1 MNDTTATADPVRSLG
16 EDQDARDLLAMC
28 LDDWGFHTEAHNVRT
43 GEDLESYETDFRL
56 IQQLRNYGILSY
68 PNETASTALAQQAV
82 ADRPVFCAS
91 FGFGGV
97 AVSTAKFGD
106 PAVPAV
112 LLREVETVGVIGSP
126 VEAGE
131 LRAVLTFP
139 TEDQA
144 QRVFNSFTNAPQPA
158 IPEGVRL
165 LREYRAAPKF
175 SHDHAAIKRTVALE
189 DEIDAFLARHNREGE

>member
-1 MNDTTATADPVRSLG
+1 MNAKNDPVRALIGQWREAATQARKDAENPPRLG
-16 EDQDARDLLAMC
+16 GGEESSATYRAVAEEHDYRADQL
-28 LDDWGFHTEAHNVRT
+28 EA
-43 GEDLESYETDFRL
+43 
-56 IQQLRNYGILSY
+56 
-68 PNETASTALAQQAV
+68 ALAQQAG

-158 IPEGVRL
+158 IPAAEIFAAGWHLACDWAGREDLHSDEGSPAY
-165 LREYRAAPKF
+165 EADRAARL
-175 SHDHAAIKRTVALE
+175 AALVQSDKGRAP
-189 DEIDAFLARHNREGE
+189 